1 MPLQRMRKILWLIV
15 LFVCLIVSTVQAYAA
30 SGGEA
35 VEIFTAL
42 GWIAIVLV
50 AARIGSSI
58 ERLGQPPVLG
68 EILAGI
74 LLAGLIP
81 LGFHWLEPMR
91 TSVVM
96 KFLAEVGT
104 IILLFQIGLESNV
117 DQIRSVGVQA
127 MLVGTVGVIL
137 PFLGGYFLGHFLFPT
152 QNVNAHIFLGATLTA
167 TSVGISVRVLRDLGV
182 QSSREANIILG
193 AAVIDDVLGVII
205 LAVVHGLVLTGTF
218 ELTNVI
224 VIIAKSAIFL
234 VGAIVV
240 GGRIAPLLTRWMA
253 LLSSST
259 TMKFAVPMAFC
270 FLSSYIA
277 YIDDLAPIIGAFGA
291 GIILDR
297 VYFVMYQA
305 PEIVEKIERDV
316 LPELHGAPKE
326 RLRSIAEEYRLN
338 HVEDL
343 IQPMAYFFVPI
354 FFVMTGFS
362 VDIRTFTSFNVII
375 AGLLITV
382 VAVLGKLIAGFTA
395 GDVHRWVVGWGM
407 VPRGEVGL
415 IFASVGLSIGV
426 VTSEEYSAIMMM
438 VLLTTLL
445 VPIVLNVLLR
455 RSTLKLS

>member
-1 MPLQRMRKILWLIV
+1 
-15 LFVCLIVSTVQAYAA
+15 
-30 SGGEA
+30 
-35 VEIFTAL
+35 
-42 GWIAIVLV
+42 
-50 AARIGSSI
+50 
-58 ERLGQPPVLG
+58 
-68 EILAGI
+68 
-74 LLAGLIP
+74 
-81 LGFHWLEPMR
+81 
-91 TSVVM
+91 
-96 KFLAEVGT
+96 
-104 IILLFQIGLESNV
+104 
-117 DQIRSVGVQA
+117 
-127 MLVGTVGVIL
+127 
-137 PFLGGYFLGHFLFPT
+137 
-152 QNVNAHIFLGATLTA
+152 
-167 TSVGISVRVLRDLGV
+167 
-182 QSSREANIILG
+182 
-193 AAVIDDVLGVII
+193 
-205 LAVVHGLVLTGTF
+205 
-218 ELTNVI
+218 
-224 VIIAKSAIFL
+224 
-234 VGAIVV
+234 
-240 GGRIAPLLTRWMA
+240 
-253 LLSSST
+253 
-259 TMKFAVPMAFC
+259 
-270 FLSSYIA
+270 LSSYIA

-316 LPELHGAPKE
+316 LPELHGTPKE

-426 VTSEEYSAIMMM
+426 VTAEEYSAIMMM

>member
-1 MPLQRMRKILWLIV
+1 
-15 LFVCLIVSTVQAYAA
+15 
-30 SGGEA
+30 
-35 VEIFTAL
+35 
-42 GWIAIVLV
+42 
-50 AARIGSSI
+50 
-58 ERLGQPPVLG
+58 
-68 EILAGI
+68 
-74 LLAGLIP
+74 
-81 LGFHWLEPMR
+81 
-91 TSVVM
+91 
-96 KFLAEVGT
+96 
-104 IILLFQIGLESNV
+104 
-117 DQIRSVGVQA
+117 
-127 MLVGTVGVIL
+127 
-137 PFLGGYFLGHFLFPT
+137 
-152 QNVNAHIFLGATLTA
+152 
-167 TSVGISVRVLRDLGV
+167 VLRDLGV

-316 LPELHGAPKE
+316 LPELHGTPKE

-426 VTSEEYSAIMMM
+426 VTAEEYSAIMMM